1 MRCYV
6 AVFLSRNGVAMR
18 PIMLSSVCVL
28 LAACSSSHSDKPDP
42 NTASAQRIAAHMAF
56 LADDLLEG
64 REAATRGHEL
74 AARYMASQFQSLGL
88 EPAGDD
94 GSYFQR
100 VPLVQGERVAEGA
113 RFELIRN
120 GRIESLAFESEFLPG
135 VNYDQ
140 PEFALAAPLV
150 FVGQGV
156 VAAEFDHDDFAGVEL
171 NGKIAVLLNGAPAR
185 FANDPRA
192 YYSSGREKMAALVAR
207 GAVGA
212 IFVSDPT
219 REAKS
224 PWARGAANWARPGMR
239 LRAADGTAVDTFPQ
253 LIATAAISAAAASK
267 LFAGSNMPA
276 EAVFAALDA
285 GTLRSFDLPGT
296 ALLAGRARISSKESR
311 NVVARLPGS
320 DPKLANENVVFSAHL
335 DHVGVG
341 AAVNGDT
348 IYNGALDNAM
358 GSAVMLDAATRLAA
372 ADEHAKRSIVF
383 VAVTAEEKGLLGS
396 QYFADHPSVAGP
408 LIANINMDMPVLL
421 TELGDVTPIGIEH
434 STLRGSVQA
443 AADALGITLSPDPM
457 PEQVVFIR
465 SDQFS
470 FIRRGI
476 PAIYLK
482 GGTAPSHPDV
492 DGKALLDGF
501 LRTHY
506 HQPSDDLSLPINY
519 ASAAR
524 LAALN
529 AAIGHHV
536 ADADK
541 APRWNKN
548 DFFAERFAGR

>member
-1 MRCYV
+1 MRQILITTTC
-6 AVFLSRNGVAMR
+6 L
-18 PIMLSSVCVL
+18 L
-28 LAACSSSHSDKPDP
+28 LAACSSSQPEKTDPDA
-42 NTASAQRIAAHMAF
+42 ASAQRIAAHMAF

-64 REAATRGHEL
+64 RETATRGHDI
-74 AARYMASQFQSLGL
+74 AARYMASQFQALGL

-94 GSYFQR
+94 GSYFQH
-100 VPLVQGERVAEGA
+100 VPLLQGERLAEGA

-120 GRIESLAFESEFLPG
+120 GHIESLTFQTEFLPG

-140 PEFALAAPLV
+140 PEFALSAPLV

-156 VAAEFDHDDFAGVEL
+156 VAPEFEHDDFAGVDVK
-171 NGKIAVLLNGAPAR
+171 GKIAVLLRGAPTS
-185 FANDPRA
+185 FPNDPRA

-224 PWARGAANWARPGMR
+224 PWARGAANWSRPGMR
-239 LRAADGTAVDTFPQ
+239 LRAPDGKALDTFPQ
-253 LIATAAISAAAASK
+253 LIATASISAAAASK
-267 LFAGSNMPA
+267 LFAGADMQA
-276 EAVFAALDA
+276 DAVFAALDA

-296 ALLAGRARISSKESR
+296 ALLAGRARISRKESR

-320 DPKLANENVVFSAHL
+320 DENLATENVVFSAHL
-335 DHVGVG
+335 DHVGIG
-341 AAVNGDT
+341 APVNGDAL
-348 IYNGALDNAM
+348 YNGALDNAM
-358 GSAVMLDAATRLAA
+358 GSAVMLDAATRLVA
-372 ADEHAKRSIVF
+372 EGERPKRSIVF

-396 QYFADHPSVAGP
+396 EYFASHPSVKGP
-408 LIANINMDMPVLL
+408 LVADINMDMPVLL
-421 TELGDVTPIGIEH
+421 TDLADVTPVGIEH
-434 STLRGSVQA
+434 SNLKGAVESA
-443 AADALGITLSPDPM
+443 AQKLGITLSPDPM
-457 PEQVVFIR
+457 PEEVVFIR

-470 FIRRGI
+470 FIRRGV

-482 GGTAPSHPDV
+482 EGTVSSHADV

-501 LRTHY
+501 LSSHY

-529 AAIGHHV
+529 AAIGRDV
-536 ADADK
+536 ANASK
-541 APRWNKN
+541 APRWNKG
-548 DFFAERFAGR
+548 DFFGERFANP

>member
-1 MRCYV
+1 MLAFRLPC
-6 AVFLSRNGVAMR
+6 AANGVAMR
-18 PIMLSSVCVL
+18 LILISTACLL
-28 LAACSSSHSDKPDP
+28 LAACSSSKPEQVDA
-42 NTASAQRIAAHMAF
+42 NAISAQRIAAHMAF

-64 REAATRGHEL
+64 REAATRGHEI
-74 AARYMASQFQSLGL
+74 AARYMASQFQALGL
-88 EPAGDD
+88 EPAGED
-94 GSYFQR
+94 GSFFQP
-100 VPLVQGERVAEGA
+100 VPLLQGERLAEGA

-140 PEFALAAPLV
+140 PDFALTAPLV

-156 VAAEFDHDDFAGVEL
+156 VAPEFDHDDFAGIDVK
-171 NGKIAVLLNGAPAR
+171 GKIAVLLNGAPAS

-192 YYSSGREKMAALVAR
+192 FYSSGREKMAALVER

-219 REAKS
+219 REKKS

-239 LRAADGTAVDTFPQ
+239 LRAPDGAALDTFPQ
-253 LIATAAISAAAASK
+253 LIATASISADAASK
-267 LFAGSNMPA
+267 LFTGADMQA
-276 EAVFAALDA
+276 DAVFAALDA

-296 ALLAGRARISSKESR
+296 VLLAGRARISSKVSR

-320 DPKLANENVVFSAHL
+320 DKKLAAQHVVFSAHL
-335 DHVGVG
+335 DHVGIG
-341 AAVNGDT
+341 APINGDT

-358 GSAVMLDAATRLAA
+358 GSAVMLDAATRLAT
-372 ADEHAKRSIVF
+372 ADNRPKRSIIF

-396 QYFADHPSVAGP
+396 EYFASHPSVAGP
-408 LIANINMDMPVLL
+408 LVANINMDMPVLL
-421 TELGDVTPIGIEH
+421 TDLGDVTPIGIEH
-434 STLRGSVQA
+434 STLKDAVESA
-443 AADALGITLSPDPM
+443 ASKLGITLSPDPM

-470 FIRRGI
+470 FIRRGV

-482 GGTAPSHPDV
+482 GGTAPTHADV

-501 LRTHY
+501 LASHY

-529 AAIGHHV
+529 AAIGRHV

-541 APRWNKN
+541 PPRWNKN
-548 DFFAERFAGR
+548 DFFGERFAEH